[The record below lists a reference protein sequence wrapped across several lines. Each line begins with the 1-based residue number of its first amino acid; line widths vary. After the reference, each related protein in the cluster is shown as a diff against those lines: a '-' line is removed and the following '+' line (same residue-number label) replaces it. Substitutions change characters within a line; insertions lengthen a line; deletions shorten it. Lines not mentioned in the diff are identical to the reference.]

1 MAFSQDNDVILIKL
15 EGTGN
20 PTVYVP
26 PAAKGDDTAVKGIAS
41 FSDEDFEVINGHVS
55 ASPIREIAQEAKDI
69 AQSVEDRANAGQFIG
84 PQGPQG
90 PRGPIGPQGERGPQG
105 PIGPQGPQGERGPQ
119 GLQGPQGIQGQKGD
133 NGTSINIIG
142 DPLDSPEDLPLFS
155 TTNEGDAYIVRDEEN
170 KYDLYMHTF
179 EATDWS
185 VVNDWGGIPGPQ
197 GPQGPQGLQGPQG
210 EQGPQGPQG
219 PQGEKG
225 SDGINIPLPTGF
237 FRVEIREDG
246 HLWVVTPDGMGNP
259 LRIDNDSESPTYG
272 HLILTI
278 EGVE

>member
-1 MAFSQDNDVILIKL
+1 MAFSQENDVILIKL
-15 EGTGN
+15 EGAGN

-26 PAAKGDDTAVKGIAS
+26 PASDTVKGIAS
-41 FSDEDFEVINGHVS
+41 FSDEDFEVIDGHVE
-55 ASPIREIAQEAKDI
+55 ASHIRKIAEEAKDI
-69 AQSVEDRANAGQFIG
+69 AQSVKNKADAGEFIG

-90 PRGPIGPQGERGPQG
+90 PRGPQGEQGSQGPQG
-105 PIGPQGPQGERGPQ
+105 PIGP
-119 GLQGPQGIQGQKGD
+119 QGPQGIQGQKGD
-133 NGTSINIIG
+133 NGTSVNIIG
-142 DPLDSPEDLPLFS
+142 EPLDSPEDLPLFS

-197 GPQGPQGLQGPQG
+197 GPQGPQGA
-210 EQGPQGPQG
+210 QG

-246 HLWVVTPDGMGNP
+246 HLWVVTPDGMDNP